1 MSAQDVATAIATTT
15 PHIDTSILGMLASSD
30 MVSKIIILILILAS
44 AWSWL
49 IIARKY
55 YLCNILEKNIK
66 DFEKTFWSGQVLD
79 TLHDRLKKSENHP
92 LTSIFIEGM
101 NEYKRHK
108 NKNTP
113 SDSALRVG
121 VKERILQVMD
131 LECSKESERID
142 SQLGFLALVGSCAT
156 FVGLLGTVW
165 GIMSSFQ
172 SIAASSNTSL
182 AVVAPGIAEA
192 LLLTAIGLFAA
203 IPASTAYSMLTT
215 KTSGIINRMEDFV
228 AELHTVLSRTID
240 DGRM

>member
-1 MSAQDVATAIATTT
+1 MSAHNVATSIVTTT
-15 PHIDTSILGMLASSD
+15 PHVDTSIFGMLASAD
-30 MVSKIIILILILAS
+30 MISKFIILILIMAS
-44 AWSWL
+44 AWTW
-49 IIARKY
+49 IITIKKY
-55 YLCNILEKNIK
+55 LLCNLLQKNIK
-66 DFEKTFWSGQVLD
+66 DFEKIFWSGQVLD
-79 TLHDRLKKSENHP
+79 TLHDRLKKNENDP

-108 NKNTP
+108 NKGAQ

-121 VKERILQVMD
+121 VKERMLQVME
-131 LECSKESERID
+131 LECGKEAELID
-142 SQLGFLALVGSCAT
+142 SRISFLALVGSSAT

-203 IPASTAYSMLTT
+203 IPASAAYNILTA
-215 KTSGIINRMEDFV
+215 KTSAIINRMEDFV
-228 AELHTVLSRTID
+228 IELHTILSRTID

>member
-1 MSAQDVATAIATTT
+1 MSAHNVATAIVTTT
-15 PHIDTSILGMLASSD
+15 PHVDTSIFGMLASSD
-30 MVSKIIILILILAS
+30 MVSKIIILILVMAS
-44 AWSWL
+44 AWTWI
-49 IIARKY
+49 IIAKKY
-55 YLCNILEKNIK
+55 RLCSILQKSIK
-66 DFEKTFWSGQVLD
+66 DFEKIFWSGQVLD
-79 TLHDRLKKSENHP
+79 TLHERLKKSENDP

-108 NKNTP
+108 NKNAP

-121 VKERILQVMD
+121 VKERMLQVMD
-131 LECSKESERID
+131 LECSKEAERID
-142 SQLGFLALVGSCAT
+142 GQLGFLALVGSSAT

-172 SIAASSNTSL
+172 SIAAASNTSL

-203 IPASTAYSMLTT
+203 IPASAAYSMLTT
-215 KTSGIINRMEDFV
+215 KTSTIINRMEDFV
-228 AELHTVLSRTID
+228 VELHTVLSRTID